1 MKIFKLFKRKNLK
14 KVRNAIEDKVADL
27 LERIDNSEKV
37 DRYEEEILKAGIKA
51 AVAEFGA
58 AIPDAVL
65 DYIVRKVIKA
75 VGRVNRAIQK
85 QLRKK
90 G

>member
-1 MKIFKLFKRKNLK
+1 MKVFKLFKRKNLK
-14 KVRNAIEDKVADL
+14 KIRNAIEDKVADL

-51 AVAEFGA
+51 AAAEFGA

-65 DYIVRKVIKA
+65 DYIVRKVVKA

>member
-51 AVAEFGA
+51 AATEFGA

-85 QLRKK
+85 QLRTK

>member
-14 KVRNAIEDKVADL
+14 KIRNAIEDKVADL

-51 AVAEFGA
+51 AAAEFGA

-65 DYIVRKVIKA
+65 DYIVRKVVKA

>member
-14 KVRNAIEDKVADL
+14 KIRNAIEDKVADL

-51 AVAEFGA
+51 AAAEFGA
-58 AIPDAVL
+58 AIPDTVL
-65 DYIVRKVIKA
+65 DYIVRKVVKA

>member
-51 AVAEFGA
+51 AAAEFGA

-65 DYIVRKVIKA
+65 DYIVRKVIKS

>member
-37 DRYEEEILKAGIKA
+37 DRYEEELLKAGIKA
-51 AVAEFGA
+51 AAAEFGA

>member
-1 MKIFKLFKRKNLK
+1 MKIFKLSKRKNLK
-14 KVRNAIEDKVADL
+14 KIRNAIEDKVADL

-37 DRYEEEILKAGIKA
+37 DRYEEEILKVGIKA
-51 AVAEFGA
+51 ATAEFGA

>member
-51 AVAEFGA
+51 AAAEFGA

>member
-1 MKIFKLFKRKNLK
+1 MKIFRLFKRKNLK

-51 AVAEFGA
+51 AAAEFGA

>member
-1 MKIFKLFKRKNLK
+1 MKIFKLFKRNNLK
-14 KVRNAIEDKVADL
+14 KIRNAIEDKVADL

-51 AVAEFGA
+51 AAAEFGA

>member
-1 MKIFKLFKRKNLK
+1 MKVFKLFKRNNLK

-51 AVAEFGA
+51 AAAEFGA

>member
-1 MKIFKLFKRKNLK
+1 MKIFKLFKRKNRK
-14 KVRNAIEDKVADL
+14 KIRNAIEDKVADL

-51 AVAEFGA
+51 AAAEFGA

>member
-1 MKIFKLFKRKNLK
+1 MKIFKIFKRKNLK

-37 DRYEEEILKAGIKA
+37 DHYEEEILKAGIKA
-51 AVAEFGA
+51 AAAEFGA

-85 QLRKK
+85 QLRKR

>member
-1 MKIFKLFKRKNLK
+1 MKIFKIFKRKNLK

-37 DRYEEEILKAGIKA
+37 DHYEEEILKAGIKA
-51 AVAEFGA
+51 AAAEFGA
-58 AIPDAVL
+58 AIPDTVL
-65 DYIVRKVIKA
+65 DYIVRKVVKA

>member
-51 AVAEFGA
+51 AAAEFGA
-58 AIPDAVL
+58 TIPDAVL

>member
-14 KVRNAIEDKVADL
+14 KIRNAIEDKVADL

-51 AVAEFGA
+51 AAAEFGA

-65 DYIVRKVIKA
+65 DYIVKKVIKA

>member
-1 MKIFKLFKRKNLK
+1 MKIFKIFKRKNLK

-51 AVAEFGA
+51 AAAEFGA
-58 AIPDAVL
+58 AIPEAVL

-75 VGRVNRAIQK
+75 IGRVNRAIQK

>member
-27 LERIDNSEKV
+27 LERIDNSEKI

-51 AVAEFGA
+51 AAAEFGA
-58 AIPDAVL
+58 AIPDTVL
-65 DYIVRKVIKA
+65 DYIVRKVVKA

>member
-1 MKIFKLFKRKNLK
+1 MKIFKLFKRKNIK

-37 DRYEEEILKAGIKA
+37 DHYEEEILKAGIKA
-51 AVAEFGA
+51 AAAEFGA

>member
-14 KVRNAIEDKVADL
+14 KIRNAIEDKVADL

-51 AVAEFGA
+51 AAAEFGA

-65 DYIVRKVIKA
+65 DYIVRKVVNS

>member
-58 AIPDAVL
+58 TIPDAVL

>member
-14 KVRNAIEDKVADL
+14 KIRNAIEDKVADL

-51 AVAEFGA
+51 AAAEFGA

>member
-14 KVRNAIEDKVADL
+14 KIRNAIEDKVADL
-27 LERIDNSEKV
+27 LERIDNSEKI

-51 AVAEFGA
+51 AAAEFGP

>member
-1 MKIFKLFKRKNLK
+1 MKIFKIFKRKNLK

-37 DRYEEEILKAGIKA
+37 DHYEEEILKAGIKA
-51 AVAEFGA
+51 AAAEFGA

-65 DYIVRKVIKA
+65 DYIVRKVVKA

>member
-27 LERIDNSEKV
+27 LERIDNSEKI

-51 AVAEFGA
+51 AAAEFGA
-58 AIPDAVL
+58 AIPDTVL

-90 G
+90 D

>member
-65 DYIVRKVIKA
+65 DYIVRKVVKA

>member
-58 AIPDAVL
+58 VIPDVVL

>member
-51 AVAEFGA
+51 AAAEFGA

-65 DYIVRKVIKA
+65 DYIVRKVVNS

>member
-37 DRYEEEILKAGIKA
+37 DRNEEEILKAGIKA
-51 AVAEFGA
+51 AAAEFGA
-58 AIPDAVL
+58 AIPDALL

>member
-51 AVAEFGA
+51 AAAEFGA

-75 VGRVNRAIQK
+75 IGRVNRAIQT